1 MAKLL
6 NKAPAEYQAEKERF
20 QQELKLFHDGKGTP
34 YRHLPTID
42 GLEIDLYK
50 LYWVVTASGGWEK
63 VNSRV
68 GWEEIVT
75 LFELPESTAN
85 AALALKHTYLRFLDA
100 YEKLHFLGEE
110 EDGDDH
116 WYNDE
121 EDSRTRRQKVQKITS
136 SVPLSYNHQQHQ
148 VPDDHR
154 EMYSLS
160 TNVYRKTDYDRLILS
175 LCSPLPN
182 EQDFAINV
190 CTLLSNEGRH
200 TLKLVKCP
208 RLLDLLLAHAGVFNH
223 ENLTTYLNELYRSTR
238 RYDLLSFWRNACKDS
253 LVRDLMLQVASGA
266 LSKLKQVKGRHPF
279 EDDQVEEE
287 SLAPTSENQ
296 LALLKQRVEDELS
309 EESDIFAS
317 GTGLGTKEMAGQR
330 ILQIATIIRNL
341 SFEEDNASILA
352 KNLTCLRFCLL
363 CCSSSWSNL
372 NQTGFDIIG
381 NIASEISLEPNDE
394 SCCTETL
401 LSTLTQ
407 CISSPDRFQVISSL
421 DILCKLCQQDANEY
435 FVEHVLVA
443 QQFVFDQLV
452 MYLSLHDIH
461 LLISTIECLYSL
473 SCLGE
478 SACNAI
484 VRTHGALD
492 ALVSL
497 VTVEA
502 QSYGPKACIL
512 MRVVETVPGTSATQ
526 QLQQQQQQQQQQ
538 AQSQSPVQ
546 VQSASANSPQ
556 QTLAQMKPVIT
567 TTATA
572 QVIVSAP
579 SSTSTAV
586 QLSQPPLPQQPV
598 PTRLVGQTPQILSS
612 QIRGQVVQVQRP
624 GQPNQ
629 PMLQLPR
636 HPVPIRA
643 ATSTGQPSQGVRPA
657 VTVTSIGQTQKLQT
671 AQVIQLQSGQ
681 ILRTQQPQIV
691 QQALLSQ
698 NSSPVQ
704 LRPLGQAQPVQLQ
717 QQPAKPFQQPGQTPA
732 PQQQPTQSSQ
742 QVQLRVSN
750 DESHRTFCLSWL
762 RATYEAAPG
771 SRIQHEIMYKQYL
784 ASLHKLGR
792 REVISAQ
799 LYAACVRTLFGG
811 TVGPNKRQLANGAF
825 DHFFEGV
832 KVRPQPLALR
842 IPAGQNST
850 VLAKNGTHVMNQGLQ
865 PNQAT
870 SQAQVINQQQIAS
883 LPAPAVP
890 VVLNSA
896 HMPVSVGGQMNAK
909 IVVQQ
914 QQVQQ
919 QQQQQQQ
926 QMQQLQPQQQ
936 QVQQQHLQ
944 QQQQQVQHLQP
955 QQQQVQQQQ
964 HLQQQKTQQTTQN
977 ASMPTTAQQQPG
989 SPILTNLLHRGSP
1002 GPPEANN
1009 QNVNAVNHM
1018 ESQANVV
1025 RQVLQSVTSAPLENN
1040 GMSVLDGI
1048 LPKETKFGKLEE
1060 SNVAIQGHCKMGNGM
1075 LANLLDKKAGES
1087 EPPLANGISSQE
1099 VRTTVEGNGLGL
1111 VAQVDAHKMN
1121 GDVDVLLKS
1130 LKRPATSGLEHAAP
1144 PAKAALIHSNGMILN
1159 GPMEVSVNGGES
1171 LVSLSST
1178 TYTPGAVVNKQSVIL
1193 NRAQKLVSLPSL
1205 GSNPV
1210 ATAVNKD
1217 SSNQILTPPTS
1228 KTLIIL
1234 QPQNKNT
1241 VVSGG
1246 TSNGPL
1252 SISSMPVVNGQAYQN
1267 GSSSIT
1273 SSVVNPGRSAP
1284 LPTEPQIIQLPQTP
1298 SSQTIVPGGGSVASE
1313 ATNHAPGVNSVSSS
1327 SATPSILAPLTSS
1340 NSSPSSGTMPSLSS
1354 LSSVPNPVSSNSL
1367 SNTNAANANSSSSST
1382 ATTTSSSSSS
1392 SSTTSTITSVPKVN
1406 PQSPFLCEW
1415 KGCLTAFKTAK
1426 EVEIHAIKVHC
1437 AENDGDMSCLWAR
1450 CDGMKRKRFSLM
1462 THIQDRHCH
1471 PQLMKLMAVR
1481 RVQIANTGKSD
1492 VPLPPTPPAH
1502 PGYPPNAALHAI
1514 KRHAAEFVA
1523 PKAQAMTDEK
1533 EGPVT
1538 KSIRLT
1544 SALILKNLVIYS
1556 SLGKSRLKS
1565 YESHL
1570 STVALSNVE
1579 SSRTISQILFEM
1591 TESDQKGS

>member
-1 MAKLL
+1 MG
-6 NKAPAEYQAEKERF
+6 F
-20 QQELKLFHDGKGTP
+20 
-34 YRHLPTID
+34 
-42 GLEIDLYK
+42 
-50 LYWVVTASGGWEK
+50 

-870 SQAQVINQQQIAS
+870 SQAQ
-883 LPAPAVP
+883 
-890 VVLNSA
+890 
-896 HMPVSVGGQMNAK
+896 
-909 IVVQQ
+909 
-914 QQVQQ
+914 
-919 QQQQQQQ
+919 
-926 QMQQLQPQQQ
+926 
-936 QVQQQHLQ
+936 
-944 QQQQQVQHLQP
+944 
-955 QQQQVQQQQ
+955 
-964 HLQQQKTQQTTQN
+964 
-977 ASMPTTAQQQPG
+977 
-989 SPILTNLLHRGSP
+989 
-1002 GPPEANN
+1002 
-1009 QNVNAVNHM
+1009 NVNAVNHM

>member
-63 VNSRV
+63 VRIDTLISMPPPSNDMKLRQRALDPPNLLHVNSRV

-883 LPAPAVP
+883 LPAPA
-890 VVLNSA
+890 
-896 HMPVSVGGQMNAK
+896 
-909 IVVQQ
+909 
-914 QQVQQ
+914 
-919 QQQQQQQ
+919 
-926 QMQQLQPQQQ
+926 
-936 QVQQQHLQ
+936 
-944 QQQQQVQHLQP
+944 
-955 QQQQVQQQQ
+955 
-964 HLQQQKTQQTTQN
+964 
-977 ASMPTTAQQQPG
+977 
-989 SPILTNLLHRGSP
+989 
-1002 GPPEANN
+1002 
-1009 QNVNAVNHM
+1009 NVNAVNHM